1 METKKLYELPE
12 LEYGCSALV
21 PYISEELLRLHHDK
35 HHAAYVNGANAI
47 LQKMDKARAD
57 ILDLGDSDAFML
69 RQ

>member
-12 LEYGCSALV
+12 LEYGYSALV

-35 HHAAYVNGANAI
+35 HHAAYVNGSNVI